1 LNNIAAISAIVAA
14 AVTFLGATG
23 RWVKQILAEV
33 RKLLT
38 ELKNNTTAVKSIGDK
53 VDSNQTTVQSTLTDH
68 ETRIRTIEGK
78 VGA

>member
-1 LNNIAAISAIVAA
+1 MNNIVAISTIAAA

-33 RKLLT
+33 RKLLA
-38 ELKNNTTAVKSIGDK
+38 ELKNNTIAVRDIGEK
-53 VDSNQTTVQSTLTDH
+53 VDSNQSTVQTTLSDH

-78 VGA
+78 VGT